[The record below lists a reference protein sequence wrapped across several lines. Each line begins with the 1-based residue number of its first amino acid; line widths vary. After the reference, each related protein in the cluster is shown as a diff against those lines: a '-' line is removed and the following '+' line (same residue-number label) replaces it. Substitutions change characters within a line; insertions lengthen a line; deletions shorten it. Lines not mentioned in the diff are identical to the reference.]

1 LKQARISPKH
11 NNLAIYWCIT
21 FYVCD
26 VWFSTAS
33 NLISNEIYSNLE
45 TKQTMPKQK
54 KQTQSSFDVLNGV
67 MTVGLDIGYGVVKV
81 VTDNNSFGFPS
92 VMGHAREI
100 KFQQEAIQ
108 QKYPG
113 DQITDVDGEWF
124 VGDLALAQLP
134 PGELLRLRGRTANE
148 KRMGN
153 TFRLRLAKVAI
164 AKLVQ
169 GVWGRDVVHLRLS
182 TGLPVDHM
190 RDANELKEALLGQ
203 HLIETDVCEVIANV
217 TEVRVMPQP
226 YGTAYSAMLTSDG
239 NINVHHTYM
248 RTGIVDV
255 GTYTVD
261 IALDDD
267 GEFVDS
273 ESGSVEG
280 GVYTAQERISTMLER
295 DYREKMPYKIVEQV
309 LRTGIFTASGTP
321 VDYSREVE
329 DALSPLRSATL
340 GLMSEK
346 WQRGTTVDVIYLSG
360 GGAELVYEQ
369 VVEAYPQTKLVPHAQ
384 MANARGYLYY
394 ANFAQR
400 ED

>member
-1 LKQARISPKH
+1 MA
-11 NNLAIYWCIT
+11 
-21 FYVCD
+21 
-26 VWFSTAS
+26 
-33 NLISNEIYSNLE
+33 
-45 TKQTMPKQK
+45 KQK
-54 KQTQSSFDVLNGV
+54 KQIQTSNDVLSGV
-67 MTVGLDIGYGVVKV
+67 LTVGLDIGYGVVKV
-81 VTDNNSFGFPS
+81 VTDNTSFGFPS

-113 DQITDVDGEWF
+113 DQITDDEGEWF

-148 KRMGN
+148 KTMGN
-153 TFRLRLAKVAI
+153 TFRLRLAKAAI

-169 GVWGRDVVHLRLS
+169 GVWGRDVIHLRLS

-190 RDANELKEALLGQ
+190 RDAEELKEALLGQ
-203 HLIETDVCEVIANV
+203 HLIQTDVCEVIANV
-217 TEVRVMPQP
+217 VEVRVMPQP
-226 YGTAYSAMLTSDG
+226 YGTAYSAMLTPDG

-267 GEFVDS
+267 GEFVDA

-309 LRTGIFTASGTP
+309 LRTGIFTASGKP
-321 VDYSREVE
+321 MDYSEEVE
-329 DALSPLRSATL
+329 EALAPLRSATL

-369 VVEAYPQTKLVPHAQ
+369 VVEAYPQTKLVAHAQ
-384 MANARGYLYY
+384 MANARGYLNY
-394 ANFAQR
+394 ANFIAR

>member
-1 LKQARISPKH
+1 MS
-11 NNLAIYWCIT
+11 
-21 FYVCD
+21 
-26 VWFSTAS
+26 
-33 NLISNEIYSNLE
+33 
-45 TKQTMPKQK
+45 KQTK
-54 KQTQSSFDVLNGV
+54 KQQQNLNSLTAGV
-67 MTVGLDIGYGVVKV
+67 ITVGLDIGYGVVKV
-81 VTDNNSFGFPS
+81 VTDDRAFAFPS

-100 KFQQEAIQ
+100 KFRQETIQ

-113 DQITDVDGEWF
+113 DQISDDEGTWF

-148 KRMGN
+148 KTMGN
-153 TFRLRLAKVAI
+153 AFRQRLAKVAI
-164 AKLVQ
+164 GKLAQ
-169 GVWGRDVVHLRLS
+169 GVWGRDVVHLRIS

-190 RDANELKEALLGQ
+190 RDAAELKEALLGQ
-203 HLIETDVCEVIANV
+203 HLIKTDSCEVIANV
-217 TEVRVMPQP
+217 TEVIVMPQP
-226 YGTAYSAMLTSDG
+226 YGSAYSQMLTPTGD
-239 NINVHHTYM
+239 INVYHTYM

-280 GVYTAQERISTMLER
+280 GVYTAQERISAMLER
-295 DYREKMPYKIVEQV
+295 DYREKMPYKIIEQV
-309 LRTGIFTASGTP
+309 LRTGIFTASGKP
-321 VDYSREVE
+321 INYSEEVE
-329 DALSPLRSATL
+329 EALSPLRSATL
-340 GLMSEK
+340 NLMSEK

-369 VVEAYPQTKLVPHAQ
+369 IVEAYPQTKLVPEAQ

-394 ANFAQR
+394 ANFASR
-400 ED
+400 EG

>member
-1 LKQARISPKH
+1 MAKQAK
-11 NNLAIYWCIT
+11 
-21 FYVCD
+21 
-26 VWFSTAS
+26 
-33 NLISNEIYSNLE
+33 
-45 TKQTMPKQK
+45 K
-54 KQTQSSFDVLNGV
+54 KQQHLNSLTTGIT
-67 MTVGLDIGYGVVKV
+67 TVGLDIGYGVVKV
-81 VTDNNSFGFPS
+81 VTNEGALAFPS

-100 KFQQEAIQ
+100 KFQQETIQ

-113 DQITDVDGEWF
+113 DQISDDEGTWF

-148 KRMGN
+148 KTMGN

-164 AKLVQ
+164 GKLVQ
-169 GVWGRDVVHLRLS
+169 GVWGRDVVHLRIA

-190 RDANELKEALLGQ
+190 RDADELREALLGQ
-203 HLIETDVCEVIANV
+203 HLIKTDSCEIIANV
-217 TEVRVMPQP
+217 TDVIVMPQP
-226 YGTAYSAMLTSDG
+226 YGSAYSQMLIPTG
-239 NINVHHTYM
+239 EINVYHTYM

-261 IALDDD
+261 VALDDD

-295 DYREKMPYKIVEQV
+295 DYREKMPYKIIEQV
-309 LRTGIFTASGTP
+309 LRTGIFTASGKP
-321 VDYSREVE
+321 IDYSDEVE
-329 DALSPLRSATL
+329 EALSPLRSATVN
-340 GLMSEK
+340 LMSEK

-369 VVEAYPQTKLVPHAQ
+369 IVEAYPQTKLVPDAQ
-384 MANARGYLYY
+384 LANARGYLYY
-394 ANFAQR
+394 ANFTSR
-400 ED
+400 EN